1 MKQYKGT
8 KLYLVMAC
16 LLIASMALASCSST
30 PTATQA
36 PAAPAATTA
45 PAAPAATTAPAV
57 ANITIAYSGYA
68 TSNDYWN
75 GLGKAAAAEAAAKG
89 VKFVDLTTE
98 TQDASAQKA
107 AVDTETTAKAAGIP
121 VLAADTAIADPYI
134 SALVQTDNLVSAQNL
149 GQYICK
155 QLNGAKGSAL
165 VMAGT
170 VGHQTGDARQ
180 KGVAD
185 TLAACGETVIKQYG
199 NWDENTEVQ
208 IATDTMTA
216 TPDLNVIFAPHG
228 AGAAAVATVVKSKGM
243 GGKIQV
249 YGFDGLP
256 VEFTAIVA
264 GDEVATMKQDNVRIG
279 KESVDDAIAIVNGQA
294 LSNPNDLIPGVLI
307 DKTNVAQYMTA
318 TTPAAAPAAAG
329 TPAANITIA
338 YSGYATS
345 NDYWNGLGKAAAAEA
360 AAKGVKFVDLTTETQ
375 DASAQKAAVDTEI
388 TAKPSAIIIGS
399 VDPTVWKDTLAAAK
413 AAGIPVLAADT
424 AIADPYISALV
435 QTDNLVSAQNLG
447 QYICKQLNG

>member
-107 AVDTETTAKAAGIP
+107 AVDTEITAKPSAIIIGSVDQTVWKDTLAAAKAAGIP

-134 SALVQTDNLVSAQNL
+134 SALVQTDNLASSQNL
-149 GQYICK
+149 GAYVCK

-180 KGVAD
+180 KGIAD
-185 TLAACGETVIKQYG
+185 KLAACGETVIKQYG

-228 AGAAAVATVVKSKGM
+228 AGAAAVATVSR
-243 GGKIQV
+243 
-249 YGFDGLP
+249 
-256 VEFTAIVA
+256 
-264 GDEVATMKQDNVRIG
+264 VR
-279 KESVDDAIAIVNGQA
+279 V
-294 LSNPNDLIPGVLI
+294 
-307 DKTNVAQYMTA
+307 
-318 TTPAAAPAAAG
+318 
-329 TPAANITIA
+329 
-338 YSGYATS
+338 
-345 NDYWNGLGKAAAAEA
+345 
-360 AAKGVKFVDLTTETQ
+360 
-375 DASAQKAAVDTEI
+375 
-388 TAKPSAIIIGS
+388 
-399 VDPTVWKDTLAAAK
+399 
-413 AAGIPVLAADT
+413 
-424 AIADPYISALV
+424 
-435 QTDNLVSAQNLG
+435 
-447 QYICKQLNG
+447 